1 MVVRFNEMPAG
12 IQSRNNNLRTALRG
26 REEALRDAERA
37 QERFRFMAESMPQK
51 IFTATPNGDVD
62 YFNGQWMDVTGLS
75 FEQV

>member
-1 MVVRFNEMPAG
+1 
-12 IQSRNNNLRTALRG
+12 
-26 REEALRDAERA
+26 
-37 QERFRFMAESMPQK
+37 MAESMPQK